1 MLIEKLIGDLLLRH
15 NCVVVPGF
23 GGFVARTATAKLDL
37 ASGVIYPPKKSLL
50 FNKQLINNDGLL
62 ISTLANEQA
71 ISFTEAASQVE
82 ECVNSWNTSLFAGER
97 ITLDK
102 VGFLFLDQEKNI
114 GFEQDRHF
122 NLLLN
127 AYGLTA
133 VNFISEQDIITSSAK
148 DFSDEELVSFTLAG
162 NSIPVVADEKSENV
176 SSDKVPEDYVL
187 VAQPI
192 RKLTT
197 RRIVKYAAAVAL
209 IPLAFYTYWIPMKT
223 PFLESGIVAID
234 DFNPFSSV
242 QEGTYHKKSFTIQV
256 DEALRDES
264 NLESEIEK
272 LDPSVQY
279 YAFEFGDVFIPV
291 KIRDNEIQTHETTQ
305 TEVSTELN
313 SETGNMHYIV
323 GCFSS
328 ESNANNLVKNL
339 KDAGLNAY
347 IVDVVNGYHRVSCGR
362 ASSSS
367 ELKKLDSKIANLQ
380 VSPWILV
387 K

>member
-23 GGFVARTATAKLDL
+23 GGFVARTTTAKLDL

-148 DFSDEELVSFTLAG
+148 DFSEEELVSFTLVG
-162 NSIPVVADEKSENV
+162 NSIPVVSEEQSENV
-176 SSDKVPEDYVL
+176 SSDKIPEDFIH
-187 VAQPI
+187 VAEPI

-197 RRIVKYAAAVAL
+197 RRILKYAAAVAL
-209 IPLAFYTYWIPMKT
+209 VPLAFYTYWIPMKT

-234 DFNPFSSV
+234 DFNPFSA
-242 QEGTYHKKSFTIQV
+242 QKEGTYLKKPFTIQV

-264 NLESEIEK
+264 NLESEIEN

-291 KIRDNEIQTHETTQ
+291 KIRENVFQTNEKAQ

-313 SETGNMHYIV
+313 VESGNMHYIV

-328 ESNANNLVKNL
+328 ETNATNLVKTL
-339 KDAGLNAY
+339 KEAGLNAY
-347 IVDVVNGYHRVSCGR
+347 VVDVVNGYHRVSCGR
-362 ASSSS
+362 ATSSN
-367 ELKKLDSKIANLQ
+367 ELKKLDSKIAHLQ
-380 VSPWILV
+380 ISPWILV

>member
-133 VNFISEQDIITSSAK
+133 VNFISEQDIIASSAK

-162 NSIPVVADEKSENV
+162 NSIPVVSDEKSENV
-176 SSDKVPEDYVL
+176 SSDKAPEDFVL

-234 DFNPFSSV
+234 DFNPFSTV
-242 QEGTYHKKSFTIQV
+242 QEGTYQKKTFTIQV

-291 KIRDNEIQTHETTQ
+291 KIRDNEIQTNETTQ

-328 ESNANNLVKNL
+328 VSNATNLVKTL